1 MTRDFR
7 PRTADT
13 EVKNY
18 SNAVSNDEQQIRDVP
33 RWLNVLNREVVACTR
48 CPRLVEYR
56 EEVARVKRRAYRDC
70 KYWGKPVPG
79 FGDPDAR
86 VLIMGLAPGAH
97 GSNRTGRP
105 FTGDA
110 SGKFMYPVLYETGF
124 ASQPTATDR
133 NDGLKLKDLYITAA
147 VRCAPPDNKPLPQEL
162 AECSQF
168 LDREIEG
175 LTRVKV
181 IVALGKIGFDAY
193 LNYLKRRGL
202 LARRQPDLF
211 SRYLF
216 KHGASYRLPDG
227 KTLLA
232 SYHPSNQNTQTGK
245 LTRKMFVEIFKEAAR
260 IADE

>member
-1 MTRDFR
+1 M
-7 PRTADT
+7 
-13 EVKNY
+13 
-18 SNAVSNDEQQIRDVP
+18 NAH
-33 RWLNVLNREVVACTR
+33 WLTVLNREVVACTR

-56 EEVARVKRRAYRDC
+56 EQVAREKRRAYRDC
-70 KYWGKPVPG
+70 EYWAKPVPG
-79 FGDPDAR
+79 FGDPEAR
-86 VLIMGLAPGAH
+86 VLVMGLAPGAH

-124 ASQPTATDR
+124 ANQPGATDC
-133 NDGLKLKDLYITAA
+133 NDGLKLKNLYITAA

-162 AECSQF
+162 AECSTF
-168 LDREIEG
+168 LDREIAG
-175 LTRVKV
+175 LTNLRV

-193 LNYLKRRGL
+193 LNYVKRSGL
-202 LARRQPDLF
+202 IA
-211 SRYLF
+211 SKKTYIF

-245 LTRKMFVEIFKEAAR
+245 LTGKMFVEIFREAAEL
-260 IADE
+260 AD